1 MGHSLAGE
9 GGGGGGP
16 ALTPEGVRGLG
27 EPDWEQGIL
36 WGQKRVMMS
45 GEGAL
50 QEDLSAWG
58 RDFTK

>member
-36 WGQKRVMMS
+36 WGAK
-45 GEGAL
+45 EG
-50 QEDLSAWG
+50 DDVWG
-58 RDFTK
+58 RGTSGGPQCLGKRLH